1 MQSENTDSPAAHMKR
16 YGDALRGA
24 LGRMPTEPTDLP
36 AFFDNAEILF
46 RNINIPHGFRAQLL
60 MPYLTDKARVL
71 VGRMD
76 PSKSFDY
83 NEVKSLILREF
94 KLTPWAYLKR
104 YQTTSKTSDEA
115 YMMFVS
121 RLQTLLQYYVNS
133 RHVTKF
139 ADLVSLMIA
148 DHVKPMLS
156 SGCFKYV
163 LSVENTTDVGWLQHR
178 TLAEVIDTY

>member
-76 PSKSFDY
+76 PSKS
-83 NEVKSLILREF
+83 
-94 KLTPWAYLKR
+94 LTI
-104 YQTTSKTSDEA
+104 
-115 YMMFVS
+115 M
-121 RLQTLLQYYVNS
+121 RLS
-133 RHVTKF
+133 H
-139 ADLVSLMIA
+139 
-148 DHVKPMLS
+148 
-156 SGCFKYV
+156 
-163 LSVENTTDVGWLQHR
+163 
-178 TLAEVIDTY
+178 